1 MNEEDKKI
9 IEELKLRIVILEA
22 ELKLRIVILEA
33 KVRALEAWRDDNDT
47 YKMEQRERG

>member
-1 MNEEDKKI
+1 MHQASFLWWIMNEEDKKI
-9 IEELKLRIVILEA
+9 IE